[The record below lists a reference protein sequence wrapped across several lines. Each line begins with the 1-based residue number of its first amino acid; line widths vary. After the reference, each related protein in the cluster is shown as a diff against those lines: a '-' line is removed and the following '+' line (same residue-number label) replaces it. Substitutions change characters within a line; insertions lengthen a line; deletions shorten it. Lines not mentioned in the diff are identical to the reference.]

1 MTFAVTSTLRR
12 TAAAFGAAVLAGA
25 LTLGMADTVRAAG
38 KAPAAPSQD
47 WSFSGPFGTFDRG
60 QLQRG
65 FQVYKQVCASCH
77 AMSLVKY
84 RNLSQPG
91 GPGFTEEQV
100 KVIAADYTVMDG
112 PDEFGDMF
120 EREAKPFDAFVSPFE
135 NEQQARASNN
145 GAYPLDLSV
154 IAKARKNGANYL
166 YALLTGYTDPPAGEE
181 LREGMYYNTYFPGH
195 QIAMAPP
202 LFEEGVEYTD
212 GSPMTIEQYAADVTA
227 FLMWTAEPKLED
239 RKKLGFQVML
249 FLLVFAGLLYLSKK
263 KLWANLEH

>member
-1 MTFAVTSTLRR
+1 MHS
-12 TAAAFGAAVLAGA
+12 
-25 LTLGMADTVRAAG
+25 
-38 KAPAAPSQD
+38 APEP
-47 WSFSGPFGTFDRG
+47 RG
-60 QLQRG
+60 QAFTIQRIT
-65 FQVYKQVCASCH
+65 H
-77 AMSLVKY
+77 D
-84 RNLSQPG
+84 
-91 GPGFTEEQV
+91 
-100 KVIAADYTVMDG
+100 AALILHVG
-112 PDEFGDMF
+112 
-120 EREAKPFDAFVSPFE
+120 RKAK
-135 NEQQARASNN
+135 
-145 GAYPLDLSV
+145 L